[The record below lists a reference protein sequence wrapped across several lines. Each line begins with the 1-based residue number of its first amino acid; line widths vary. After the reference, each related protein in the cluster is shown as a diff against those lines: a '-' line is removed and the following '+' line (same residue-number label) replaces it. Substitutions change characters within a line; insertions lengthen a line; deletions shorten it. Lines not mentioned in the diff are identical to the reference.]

1 MDPQTHFLFPFT
13 LSVLLVKLHL
23 FSWKLALLA
32 GVIGVIID
40 LDHYVEQIVHAKT
53 NRFSLKATW
62 NNAVRFHRFN
72 QRSFIHDG
80 IGAILIT
87 VILSGLALFF
97 WKVALAL
104 AFGYYSHLL
113 LDYARLKHEKE
124 FCWKLGLFYMKESE
138 LEFILDVL
146 LVVILIIFILI

>member
-32 GVIGVIID
+32 GIIGVLID
-40 LDHYVEQIVHAKT
+40 LDHYVEQIAHAKT

-62 NNAVRFHRFN
+62 NNSVRFHRFN

-87 VILSGLALFF
+87 VALCILAFLT
-97 WKVALAL
+97 WPVAL
-104 AFGYYSHLL
+104 
-113 LDYARLKHEKE
+113 
-124 FCWKLGLFYMKESE
+124 
-138 LEFILDVL
+138 
-146 LVVILIIFILI
+146 